1 MIDVTKLLPRLK
13 ESTLSKES
21 MKNLVEIKKDVV
33 KLDNLLKERLV
44 LSKVREGIL
53 RQQEENQRR
62 LERESL
68 LEGRKDK
75 KKELPFRLT
84 WRF

>member
-68 LEGRKDK
+68 LEGRNRKDK
-75 KKELPFRLT
+75 DYWCRS
-84 WRF
+84 